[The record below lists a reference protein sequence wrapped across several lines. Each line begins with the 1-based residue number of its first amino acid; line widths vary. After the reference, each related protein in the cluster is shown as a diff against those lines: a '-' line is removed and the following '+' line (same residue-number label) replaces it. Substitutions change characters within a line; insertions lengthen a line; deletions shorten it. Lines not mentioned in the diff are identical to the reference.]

1 VMHMGN
7 TINEKLLSE
16 MREIDGSL
24 KLEENPEKMI
34 LSKRSVMFRLALRL
48 GRKPSINN
56 FFLRIYDFLYRV
68 LYVENQ

>member
-7 TINEKLLSE
+7 TINGKLLSE

-24 KLEENPEKMI
+24 KLEENPEEMI
-34 LSKRSVMFRLALRL
+34 LSERSVMFRLALRL